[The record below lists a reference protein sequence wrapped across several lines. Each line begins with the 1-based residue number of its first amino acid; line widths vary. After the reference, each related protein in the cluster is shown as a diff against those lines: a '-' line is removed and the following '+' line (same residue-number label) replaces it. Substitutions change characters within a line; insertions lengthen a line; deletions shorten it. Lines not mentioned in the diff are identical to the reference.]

1 MPSVCGVSVSQG
13 DHWSPKTIWTSPQ
26 TKKIIPKTL
35 VKPILKSGLYHKQIA
50 FFTSLTFYGE
60 SYLSNIS

>member
-1 MPSVCGVSVSQG
+1 MPSVCGVSVSQA
-13 DHWSPKTIWTSPQ
+13 DHWSPKTICAPPQ

-35 VKPILKSGLYHKQIA
+35 LKPILKSRLYHKQIV